1 MTSGSSTTAPQRGRP
16 WSAEDLAAALSPDL
30 EALEAYRQ
38 DLLAQ
43 RRKGWAV
50 LGISFLI
57 SALTGL
63 AAAAIE
69 PLAGLVGVLGF
80 AISAAVIHHKYFGSH
95 TAVYEYEYKRR
106 IIGGM
111 TRVLEPSMGY
121 HPERGLP
128 ESWFHTSGLYSGDV
142 DRYHSEDLFEGRI
155 GSTNLWFAEVHAED
169 KRTRTDSKGRR
180 KTYYVTIF
188 KGLLVVADFHKDFR
202 SDLLVTPDFAEK
214 TFGWFGR
221 KLQKLG
227 GDVQRMENPEFEK
240 AFVVRGPDPV
250 EARYILTPDMQERLL
265 SLRGRLGADV
275 RFAFRNSHVFMG
287 IPNNDDWFEPDWNQ
301 PASSP
306 GQMRLFLSQMATCF
320 RIVEDL
326 DLNTRIW
333 TKR

>member
-1 MTSGSSTTAPQRGRP
+1 M
-16 WSAEDLAAALSPDL
+16 EDLAQSLSGDIQ
-30 EALEAYRQ
+30 ALENYRQ

-43 RRKGWAV
+43 RRKGWGV
-50 LGISFLI
+50 LGVAFLI
-57 SALTGL
+57 CALLGLL
-63 AAAAIE
+63 AAMIE
-69 PLAGLVGVLGF
+69 PMACLVGVLGF
-80 AISAAVIHHKYFGSH
+80 AITAIVVHCKYFGSRP
-95 TAVYEYEYKRR
+95 AVYQYEYKKR

-111 TRVLEPSMGY
+111 TKVLEPQMGY

-128 ESWFHTSGLYSGDV
+128 ENWFHTSGLYSGDV
-142 DRYHSEDLFEGRI
+142 DRYSSQDLFEGRI

-180 KTYYVTIF
+180 QTYYVTIF
-188 KGLLVVADFHKDFR
+188 RGLLVVADFHKDFR
-202 SDLLVTPDFAEK
+202 SDLLVAPDFAEK

-227 GDVQRMENPEFEK
+227 GNVQRMENPEFEQ
-240 AFVVRGPDPV
+240 AFVVQGTDAV

-265 SLRGRLGADV
+265 SLRGRLGGDLRV
-275 RFAFRNSHVFMG
+275 AFRNSHVFMG
-287 IPNNDDWFEPDWNQ
+287 IPNDADWFEPNWNE
-301 PASSP
+301 PASSLR
-306 GQMRLFLSQMATCF
+306 QMRTFLSQMAACF